1 KQRRIGS
8 APARRLGADLDA
20 LDLLLGQAGTTT
32 YRHMLGPLI
41 AAAAEEAGAQ
51 DDDLALARRQRA
63 FAAQDIAA
71 PNQKGPCRSRMGQQ
85 GAEDIENRAPGQH
98 GLDNLALLVGPRF
111 GRGGRYARGG
121 QSHVISR
128 ISPG

>member
-1 KQRRIGS
+1 
-8 APARRLGADLDA
+8 
-20 LDLLLGQAGTTT
+20 TTT

-63 FAAQDIAA
+63 FAAQDIPA
-71 PNQKGPCRSRMGQQ
+71 PNQEGPCRSRMGQQ

-128 ISPG
+128 ISPGRFSIDWFCAASMLVVATLPSAEANSAAM